1 MSKEDM
7 KYLMKVSIGRST
19 NPGLVTEL
27 VAKKGKR
34 MQPIYSNEIYKNK
47 SASCFP

>member
-1 MSKEDM
+1 MR
-7 KYLMKVSIGRST
+7 VSIGRST
-19 NPGLVTEL
+19 KPGQVTEP